1 MKRGLV
7 PAIPFAVSLALSLST
22 VGSEVYWQDSGLF
35 LSAVRDLGILYP
47 PGFVLYVVLC
57 KAWTLL
63 FFFLDF
69 TLAAHLF
76 SSACAAGAAAA
87 LALATRDLL
96 RSRGPVFRVLPEVEP
111 GLAEWAGIA
120 AGSMAAAGYTL
131 WFTGIYAKGYAFYY
145 LILALL
151 LWRMIR
157 ADEDG
162 TPRAFTILALLIGL
176 AWASHPS
183 SACLAPALVAF
194 VARHRATLGAKGI
207 ARGAGVA
214 AAAALGPS
222 LLLLPLLAMR
232 EPGTALGDPRSLPE
246 LLEYAFGLRFVG
258 RRGAFGFEAER
269 AASYGVYLWEEFLAA
284 GLALLMI
291 GLSSLARLNRGLLLG
306 ILAWVLPYSAMAIL
320 FKVEGQHDCW
330 FVAAWLPLHL
340 MVGLGVLML
349 VRRLPIHLRA
359 LATAAVAAVGV
370 LLAVAAN
377 RSDLNQRHYA
387 FAADYGKV
395 LLGNLDPGSILILND
410 DDALAI
416 CGYLQRVRGE
426 RPDVAV
432 VALPFLGLSFVSER
446 DWYDRKLLK
455 ERPFLRMPDYPGARA
470 RLPGVRPLAAHLS
483 AFLYA
488 NGGLGRAVFTQAALP
503 PAMLPPGTALV
514 PAGAVWKLVPE
525 GQTVVDLKYWN
536 FPLRPEDVQGR
547 VGRARGIRLV
557 RTDDG
562 LRSEAQPYEDRLIAL
577 LAKGRASLGDLYVR
591 TGRYEEAV
599 QVLDTVMRLEPEYG
613 SDPDMIAALGRAYH
627 GAGDDER
634 AADLLKRALDLGL
647 GPGPAGWAL
656 FSLGEIREKA
666 GRAKEAERLY
676 AEASTSAGG
685 DRALL
690 GRLADKRN
698 PAPPK
703 DR

>member
-1 MKRGLV
+1 
-7 PAIPFAVSLALSLST
+7 
-22 VGSEVYWQDSGLF
+22 
-35 LSAVRDLGILYP
+35 
-47 PGFVLYVVLC
+47 
-57 KAWTLL
+57 
-63 FFFLDF
+63 
-69 TLAAHLF
+69 
-76 SSACAAGAAAA
+76 
-87 LALATRDLL
+87 
-96 RSRGPVFRVLPEVEP
+96 
-111 GLAEWAGIA
+111 
-120 AGSMAAAGYTL
+120 
-131 WFTGIYAKGYAFYY
+131 
-145 LILALL
+145 
-151 LWRMIR
+151 
-157 ADEDG
+157 
-162 TPRAFTILALLIGL
+162 
-176 AWASHPS
+176 
-183 SACLAPALVAF
+183 
-194 VARHRATLGAKGI
+194 
-207 ARGAGVA
+207 
-214 AAAALGPS
+214 
-222 LLLLPLLAMR
+222 R

-416 CGYLQRVRGE
+416 CGYLQRVKGE

-470 RLPGVRPLAAHLS
+470 RLPGV
-483 AFLYA
+483 
-488 NGGLGRAVFTQAALP
+488 
-503 PAMLPPGTALV
+503 
-514 PAGAVWKLVPE
+514 
-525 GQTVVDLKYWN
+525 
-536 FPLRPEDVQGR
+536 
-547 VGRARGIRLV
+547 
-557 RTDDG
+557 
-562 LRSEAQPYEDRLIAL
+562 
-577 LAKGRASLGDLYVR
+577 
-591 TGRYEEAV
+591 
-599 QVLDTVMRLEPEYG
+599 
-613 SDPDMIAALGRAYH
+613 
-627 GAGDDER
+627 
-634 AADLLKRALDLGL
+634 
-647 GPGPAGWAL
+647 
-656 FSLGEIREKA
+656 
-666 GRAKEAERLY
+666 
-676 AEASTSAGG
+676 
-685 DRALL
+685 
-690 GRLADKRN
+690 
-698 PAPPK
+698 
-703 DR
+703 